1 MSSPKILFL
10 DIELAPSL
18 ATVWGLRNAFLQPH
32 NLIND
37 SYVLSWAAKWL
48 DADQVEYSSLRLAEH
63 DEMITG
69 VYELLE
75 EADAVVTYNGDNF
88 DLKILNQEFL
98 MLGYPPPEPYDSVDL
113 LKTMR
118 KRFRGTSNKL
128 NYWLQ
133 KLGVGKKIEHRGHS
147 LWIDCMNGDK
157 KAFREMEE
165 YNIGDVV
172 ELEALYK
179 RVLPWITKLPNR
191 SVYHEGLA
199 CPTCGSTKYQLR
211 GWRRTQA
218 RKYRR
223 CQCNNCGSWFSSNKS
238 EPLLNAEVA
247 VAIK

>member
-1 MSSPKILFL
+1 MSQPKILFL

-32 NLIND
+32 NLVND

-48 DADQVEYSSLRLAEH
+48 GSDEAEYSSLRLAKH
-63 DEMITG
+63 DEMILG
-69 VYELLE
+69 VHELLE

-98 MLGYPPPEPYDSVDL
+98 LLGLAPPRPYDSIDL

-128 NYWLQ
+128 NYWLKKLKIGQ
-133 KLGVGKKIEHRGHS
+133 KVEHRGHQ
-147 LWIDCMNGDK
+147 LWLDCMNGDK
-157 KAFREMEE
+157 KAFKEMEE

-172 ELEALYK
+172 ELEHLYN
-179 RVLPWITKLPNR
+179 RILPWITNNVNR
-191 SVYHEGLA
+191 SAYEEDLVCPHCQSKHYHWEGYRV
-199 CPTCGSTKYQLR
+199 TK
-211 GWRRTQA
+211 T

-223 CQCNNCGSWFSSNKS
+223 AQCNKCGGWFSSNKS
-238 EPLLNAEVA
+238 EPVSTERA
-247 VAIK
+247 VSIK